1 MYRNCFNGILLAVTR
16 FSGSL
21 IFRYQERK
29 NGMRLVIQCVD
40 HAEVETENEI
50 VGRIGKGFLVF
61 AGICEKDTRETAD
74 KMIEKMLKLRI
85 FEDENG
91 KTNLNLSAVGG
102 EILLVSQFTLYA
114 SCKKG
119 NRPGFSEAG
128 SPEHAKKLYEYIIA
142 RCRETVPVVQTGEF
156 GAEMKVSLVNDGPF
170 TIMLDES
177 ILPAGK
183 RKES

>member
-50 VGRIGKGFLVF
+50 VGKIGKGFLVF

-114 SCKKG
+114 DCRKG
-119 NRPGFSEAG
+119 NRPSFVKAG
-128 SPEHAKKLYEYIIA
+128 SPQHAGELYEYMISKCEA
-142 RCRETVPVVQTGEF
+142 LYGKRPQTGRF
-156 GAEMKVSLVNDGPF
+156 GAMMKVRLTNNGPF
-170 TIMLDES
+170 TMLMDSEE
-177 ILPAGK
+177 LGY
-183 RKES
+183 